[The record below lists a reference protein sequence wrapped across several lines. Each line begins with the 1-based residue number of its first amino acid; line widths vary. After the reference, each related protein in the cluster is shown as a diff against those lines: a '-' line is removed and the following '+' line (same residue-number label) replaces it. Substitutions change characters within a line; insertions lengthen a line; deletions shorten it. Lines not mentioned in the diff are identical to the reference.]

1 MATLRE
7 IKRRA
12 KSVKNISQ
20 ITSAMQMVAASK
32 MKKAQDKATRF
43 MPYAQ
48 KIAEAVGDLSTGVD
62 SNLHSL
68 LSKGNPES
76 NRELILLI
84 STNKGL
90 CGGLNSSLFRA
101 IKQWYPDLKKH
112 ESITVGKKGQSFV
125 RSNQLQLIADFSDG
139 APADNVVALSQYA
152 VEGFLAG
159 NYSKVVVAYN
169 KFVNS
174 FTQEPTKLD
183 LLPIA
188 KFETDQAKSDEDDA
202 FFDFLIEPSPL
213 EVLNALLPEYIENII
228 RAAALSAEA
237 SEYSARM
244 MAMKN
249 ATDNAEE
256 LQSDLTLEYNKM
268 RQSEIT
274 TSLQDMVT
282 ARMAVV

>member
-32 MKKAQDKATRF
+32 MKKAQDKATKF

-62 SNLHSL
+62 SNLLNL
-68 LSKGNPES
+68 LSKGNADS
-76 NRELILLI
+76 NRDLIMLI

-101 IKQWYPDLKKH
+101 MKQWYPDLKKH

-125 RSNQLQLIADFSDG
+125 RSGKSQLVADFSDG
-139 APADNVVALSQYA
+139 APADNVTALSTYA
-152 VEGFLAG
+152 VKGFLEG
-159 NYSKVVVAYN
+159 NYSKVVVVYN

-174 FTQEPTKLD
+174 FTQEPTKID

-188 KFETDQAKSDEDDA
+188 PIKTEKVEDGFEE
-202 FFDFLIEPSPL
+202 FFADFLIEPSPL

-256 LQSDLTLEYNKM
+256 LQGDLTLEYNKM

-282 ARMAVV
+282 ARMTVV